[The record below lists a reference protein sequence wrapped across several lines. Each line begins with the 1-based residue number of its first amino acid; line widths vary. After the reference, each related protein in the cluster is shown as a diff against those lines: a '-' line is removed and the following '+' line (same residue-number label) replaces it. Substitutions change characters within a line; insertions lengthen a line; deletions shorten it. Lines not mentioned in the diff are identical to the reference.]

1 MKHGIPL
8 MCVAALLAGL
18 AGCKAGPQQ
27 ASADETGAK
36 AKVEAKPV
44 AVTMGDLPAPV
55 RATVDRLV
63 AGGRVTSAEREG
75 TGSKAVYDVEATVN
89 GKDMEYDVSADGTV
103 LSTGEGVPF
112 ASLPRKVQAA
122 AGKYFGSSK
131 DLAGAKEV
139 EGTNC
144 LYEVKGTRRGIPVT
158 VKISD
163 AGKIPEVEKE

>member
-1 MKHGIPL
+1 MKYGIPL

-27 ASADETGAK
+27 ATADETGAK
-36 AKVEAKPV
+36 AAAKPV

-63 AGGRVTSAEREG
+63 AGGRVRSAEREG

-103 LSTGEGVPF
+103 LTTEEGVPF
-112 ASLPRKVQAA
+112 SSLPRKVQAA
-122 AGKYFGSSK
+122 AGKYFGTSK

-163 AGKIPEVEKE
+163 AGKILEVEKE